1 MGRRRGPLG
10 RSVTTRMAWLAEGS
24 SAMVVTPI
32 VSGSVVLLISAFIDP
47 LFGLGPLL
55 GVLLLCAASWLL
67 LRFRDPPRKIPQDTG
82 LLVAPIDGRIVHLRR
97 ERPTHRRPESSTPAE
112 AVVED
117 LEGGVWTEGSCA
129 TAFETEQRFVAVDD
143 EGKDDVWCLR
153 LAVGVLDLQVHR
165 APMAGTVVAGE
176 HRRTVDA
183 WPERLRWVIESAGRR
198 VEVVAHLVR
207 PRFALTPLAVPGD
220 AVRRGQR
227 LAFMSTTP
235 ALELR
240 VPADTWTPEST
251 LMQAVNRANGQEV
264 HAGTT
269 VVFHPVW
276 DAEE

>member
-1 MGRRRGPLG
+1 
-10 RSVTTRMAWLAEGS
+10 MAWLAEGS

-32 VSGSVVLLISAFIDP
+32 VSGSIVLLISAFVDP

-67 LRFRDPPRKIPQDTG
+67 LRFRDPPRKIPQDAG

-97 ERPTHRRPESSTPAE
+97 ERATHRRPGPATASDE
-112 AVVED
+112 VIED
-117 LEGGVWTEGSCA
+117 LDGGPWTKGACS
-129 TAFETEQRFVAVDD
+129 TLFETEQRFAEVND
-143 EGKDDVWCLR
+143 ERDDDVWCLR
-153 LAVGVLDLQVHR
+153 LAIGALDLQVHR
-165 APMAGTVVAGE
+165 SPMAGTVVAGE
-176 HRRTVDA
+176 HRRAADG
-183 WPERLRWVIESAGRR
+183 WPERLRWVIESAERR

-207 PRFALTPLAVPGD
+207 PRFALTPLSSPGE

-235 ALELR
+235 LLELR
-240 VPADTWTPEST
+240 VPVAEWSPEIT
-251 LMQAVNRANGQEV
+251 LLQGENGANGQEV

-269 VVFHPVW
+269 VVFHPLW

>member
-32 VSGSVVLLISAFIDP
+32 VSGSIVLLISAFIDP

-67 LRFRDPPRKIPQDTG
+67 LRFRDPPRKIPQDAG
-82 LLVAPIDGRIVHLRR
+82 LLVAPIDGRAVLLRR
-97 ERPTHRRPESSTPAE
+97 ERATHRRPASDASSADII
-112 AVVED
+112 ED
-117 LEGGVWTEGSCA
+117 LGGGPWTEGAC
-129 TAFETEQRFVAVDD
+129 TAPFETEQRFAAVDD
-143 EGKDDVWCLR
+143 EREDDVWCLR
-153 LAVGVLDLQVHR
+153 LAVGALDLQVHR

-176 HRRTVDA
+176 HRRVADG

-207 PRFALTPLAVPGD
+207 PRFALTPLTAPGEP
-220 AVRRGQR
+220 VRRGQR

-235 ALELR
+235 VIELR
-240 VPADTWTPEST
+240 VPAAEWSPEST
-251 LMQAVNRANGQEV
+251 LVEGVNRANGQEV

-269 VVFHPVW
+269 VVFHPLW